1 MAPRLLRV
9 SLRCGFALFVLVLF
23 QTNALDVEVKDDDN
37 VTCLFAQWKM
47 NISIKYETEGNEY
60 KNVAFMLP
68 TEVRYDGSTCG
79 NETYGPIL
87 ALEFEEGH
95 SWVISFTK
103 TSNTYQGIISFTYNT
118 NDTKLFPDAKRK
130 GPITIA
136 VKYPVQPV
144 KLYTVFSCH
153 DMESVESDN
162 ITQEIWNVTL
172 QTFLEDGS
180 LSSKKTICDIDTMPT
195 TTTTTTTTSTT
206 TTTQVTT
213 NTTTVPT
220 TTTVTF
226 PPLPTLQPIERPAT
240 GSYSLT
246 NNTVVCLLATMALQ
260 LNISQ
265 KVPLVINYNP
275 NTTVASGSCG
285 SSVSVLTLTDGSCRV
300 EFVFAVKNTSAETFF
315 LREVNITIIES
326 RNATLSAANRS
337 LNYWEASLGSS
348 YMCQKE
354 ETLIV
359 TPGYKM
365 NIFDLKIQ
373 PFDVKDNQYA
383 AAEECK
389 SSDLLFIIPIVVGV
403 LVGLLLIV
411 GFVFYMIGRRKKS
424 SGYQAV

>member
-1 MAPRLLRV
+1 MLTANFEVNMIRNVKSIKLTRQHKWNL
-9 SLRCGFALFVLVLF
+9 SGFNIVLQVNNILVLF
-23 QTNALDVEVKDDDN
+23 QTDALDVEVKDDDN
-37 VTCLFAQWKM
+37 VTCLYAQWKT
-47 NISIKYETEGNEY
+47 NISIKYESETNEY

-79 NETYGPIL
+79 NETYGPVL
-87 ALEFEEGH
+87 ALEFAEGH

-103 TSNTYQGIISFTYNT
+103 TMNTYQGIISFTYNT
-118 NDTKLFPDAKRK
+118 NDTELFPDAKRK
-130 GPITIA
+130 GPITIS

-144 KLYTVFSCH
+144 ELNTVFSCH
-153 DMESVESDN
+153 NMESVESDSV
-162 ITQEIWNVTL
+162 TQEIWNVTL
-172 QTFLEDGS
+172 QAFLEEGS
-180 LSSKKTICDIDTMPT
+180 LSSEKTVCDRDIT
-195 TTTTTTTTSTT
+195 TTTTTTTVPTSTST
-206 TTTQVTT
+206 HVTT

-246 NNTVVCLLATMALQ
+246 SNNSIVCLLATMGLQ

-265 KVPLVINYNP
+265 K
-275 NTTVASGSCG
+275 
-285 SSVSVLTLTDGSCRV
+285 
-300 EFVFAVKNTSAETFF
+300 KNTSSESFY
-315 LREVNITIIES
+315 LREVNITITES
-326 RNATLSAANRS
+326 QNVTSSAANRS
-337 LNYWEASLGSS
+337 LNYWEASFGSS

-354 ETLIV
+354 QTLIV

-373 PFDVKDNQYA
+373 PFDVKENQYA

-403 LVGLLLIV
+403 LIGLLLIV
-411 GFVFYMIGRRKKS
+411 VFVFYMIGRRKKQ